1 MNYNINTAYEHTKQI
16 SIRKDDMRLLDYI
29 EHLNTCINESQKVAE
44 RESSL
49 YPNVSVELENIKIWY
64 SHIYEW
70 IKNHPPKYYV
80 KYLEVAENFDS
91 KITSIR
97 YIYYEK
103 NSLISE
109 ASIKVISELYD
120 I

>member
-1 MNYNINTAYEHTKQI
+1 
-16 SIRKDDMRLLDYI
+16 MRLFDYI

-49 YPNVSVELENIKIWY
+49 YPNGSVELENIKRWY
-64 SHIYEW
+64 NHISEW
-70 IKNHPPKYYV
+70 IKSHPPEYYV

-91 KITSIR
+91 EITAIQ
-97 YIYYEK
+97 YVYYEK
-103 NSLISE
+103 NDLISE
-109 ASIKVISELYD
+109 ASIKVISELYS